1 MSSVLK
7 YNHRKIFHLIDL
19 RGKLFRDEVSLVV
32 KGIVGAMREGS
43 LAGLDEEVHDL
54 PHLR

>member
-7 YNHRKIFHLIDL
+7 INHRKIFPLIDL

>member
-32 KGIVGAMREGS
+32 KGVVGSMREGS